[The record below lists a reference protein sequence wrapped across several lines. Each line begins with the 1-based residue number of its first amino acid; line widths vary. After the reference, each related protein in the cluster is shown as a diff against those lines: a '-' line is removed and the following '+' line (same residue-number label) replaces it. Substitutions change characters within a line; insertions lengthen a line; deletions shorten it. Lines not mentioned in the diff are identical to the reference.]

1 MAAPSVPQNE
11 AANLLPFALIDDV
24 ASGSPGEADGLQ
36 VGDRLVQ
43 FGSVTSVVGLDGSE
57 YVTRVAQELQQG
69 EGREVVVVVVRKGE
83 TVRLKV
89 TPRQWHGRGLL
100 G

>member
-1 MAAPSVPQNE
+1 M
-11 AANLLPFALIDDV
+11 

-43 FGSVTSVVGLDGSE
+43 FGSVTSAVGLDGGE
-57 YVTRVAQELQQG
+57 YVARVARELQQG
-69 EGREVVVVVVRKGE
+69 EGREMEVVVVRNGE
-83 TVRLKV
+83 GVRLKV
-89 TPRQWHGRGLL
+89 TPRQWSGRGLL